1 MRILFA
7 NKMRFYF
14 VKRNKQSFHFQSGW
28 CIVLVN
34 MQTHAEHVA
43 HVKEPKLHRH
53 IERRQQNWSAVDN
66 VHAVENH
73 FYASDLSEI

>member
-1 MRILFA
+1 
-7 NKMRFYF
+7 
-14 VKRNKQSFHFQSGW
+14 
-28 CIVLVN
+28 

-73 FYASDLSEI
+73 FYASDLSEIWEE